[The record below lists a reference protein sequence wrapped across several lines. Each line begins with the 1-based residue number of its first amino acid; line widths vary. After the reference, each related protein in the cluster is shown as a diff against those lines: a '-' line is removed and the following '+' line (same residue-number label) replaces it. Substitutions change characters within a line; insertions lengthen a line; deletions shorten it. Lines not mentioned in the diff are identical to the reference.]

1 MPSPFPRLTPL
12 TGTALLFELGDT
24 IDPVLNRRAFALA
37 AALRSSGLPGLG
49 EAVPGYASLLL
60 PYDPDQIDFSILQ
73 DWLHEKYASIQPLPE
88 AESRVVELPVHYGG
102 DDGPD
107 LDFVAAHNNLTAA
120 EVIER
125 HTAPLYPVY
134 FMGFAPGFPY
144 LGGLDPRIAAPRLPS
159 PRTRIPAGSVGI
171 ASSQTGV
178 YPLETPGGWR
188 IIGRTDLLLFDPLR
202 DPPFLLAPG
211 DRIKFVIS

>member
-1 MPSPFPRLTPL
+1 VAPSFPRLTPL
-12 TGTALLFELGDT
+12 TESALLFELGDA
-24 IDPVLNRRAFALA
+24 IDPILNRRAFALA

-60 PYDPDQIDFSILQ
+60 PYDPDQIDFSTLQ
-73 DWLHEKYASIQPLPE
+73 NWLHENYTSIQPLPE
-88 AESRVVELPVHYGG
+88 AESRIIELPVRYGG
-102 DDGPD
+102 VDGPD
-107 LDFVAAHNNLTAA
+107 LDFVAAHNHLTPA
-120 EVIER
+120 EVIDL
-125 HTAPLYPVY
+125 HAAPFYPVY

-159 PRTRIPAGSVGI
+159 PRIGVPAGSVGI
-171 ASSQTGV
+171 AGAQTGV

-202 DPPFLLAPG
+202 DPPFLLSPG
-211 DRIKFVIS
+211 DVIHFTAC

>member
-1 MPSPFPRLTPL
+1 MPAFPRLTPL
-12 TGTALLFELGDT
+12 TESALLFELGDT
-24 IDPVLNRRAFALA
+24 IDPLLNRRAFALA

-49 EAVPGYASLLL
+49 ESVPGYASLLL
-60 PYDPDQIDFSILQ
+60 PYDPDQIDYSRLI
-73 DWLHEKYASIQPLPE
+73 DWLHEKSDSIQPLPE
-88 AESRVVELPVHYGG
+88 VESRIIELPVHYGG

-107 LDFVAAHNNLTAA
+107 LDFVAAHNHLTAA
-120 EVIER
+120 EVIEL

-171 ASSQTGV
+171 AGPQTGV

-202 DPPFLLAPG
+202 DPPFLLSPG
-211 DRIKFVIS
+211 DRVKFVQA